1 MLKYILM
8 RIAEDWRELMFN
20 LQCLNQGSAKRQ
32 FRQTIKYSF
41 GGLCAY
47 CRQQRATTLDHIR
60 PRSKGGGSSLRSNL
74 LPACVEC
81 NHSKGSESWLTWYER
96 QDFYSPVARELIE
109 EWINNTQFEDELND
123 RRINDRA
130 TVCTSASEIRSL
142 PNEPTSIRED
152 SLAVA

>member
-1 MLKYILM
+1 M

-47 CRQQRATTLDHIR
+47 CREQRATTLDHIR

-74 LPACVEC
+74 LPACQAC
-81 NHSKGSESWLTWYER
+81 NHSKGSESWLTWYEQ

-109 EWINNTQFEDELND
+109 EWINNKQLEDELND
-123 RRINDRA
+123 RRTYHRTEVRI
-130 TVCTSASEIRSL
+130 TEGPLRSRE
-142 PNEPTSIRED
+142 NEPPSIRED